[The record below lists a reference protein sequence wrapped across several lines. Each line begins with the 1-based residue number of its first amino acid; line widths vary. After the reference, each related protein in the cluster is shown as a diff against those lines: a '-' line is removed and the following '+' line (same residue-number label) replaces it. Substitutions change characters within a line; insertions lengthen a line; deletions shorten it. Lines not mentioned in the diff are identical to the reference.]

1 MSTHEEQIARD
12 ATDLERFGYKQEL
25 KRDLGTFS
33 SFAVAFSYISPST
46 GIFTLFFL
54 GMSALGGFLFW
65 TWPVV
70 AGMQLIVAL
79 NFAELSS
86 HFPVAGSV
94 YQWTKYLAN
103 RGYAWITGW
112 FYLFAGILTV
122 ASVCAT
128 LPIALLPMLNNM
140 FDWNLNTEL
149 GSADQRIAALVTLA
163 LITILNIYGVKVVAV
178 VNNTGVFFEILGMV
192 VFAVF
197 LAIVHN
203 NQGLGVIFDADKSG
217 NIFEFPAPL
226 TASFFLVG
234 MFMSLYVIYGFDTA
248 STLAEETRNPRV
260 GAPKAVIASVIGSF
274 IIGAIFLWGVL
285 IAVPDM
291 GEAVASFATGPQQV
305 IEGVMS
311 TFGATLY
318 LFVVVAAIFVCC
330 MSILTSTIRLAFGM
344 ARDNQLP
351 FSKTMSK
358 VSPTLHTPVWTCV
371 IVGGA
376 RGAPVHPVRG
386 RGGDRGRRD
395 GVDLPQLPAGEPGVH
410 ARAGEGVA
418 EDQGALLPRRLGQ
431 GRERRGDPVGSR
443 DAAELPHAVPGGL
456 RLRSRTPRAPRTCG
470 SSRTRSR
477 SRPTT
482 TSKGTSSSTS
492 RSTS

>member
-178 VNNTGVFFEILGMV
+178 VNTTSPATSALCTPRTPTNSTGSR
-192 VFAVF
+192 
-197 LAIVHN
+197 
-203 NQGLGVIFDADKSG
+203 SG
-217 NIFEFPAPL
+217 
-226 TASFFLVG
+226 TA
-234 MFMSLYVIYGFDTA
+234 
-248 STLAEETRNPRV
+248 N
-260 GAPKAVIASVIGSF
+260 
-274 IIGAIFLWGVL
+274 
-285 IAVPDM
+285 
-291 GEAVASFATGPQQV
+291 
-305 IEGVMS
+305 
-311 TFGATLY
+311 
-318 LFVVVAAIFVCC
+318 
-330 MSILTSTIRLAFGM
+330 
-344 ARDNQLP
+344 
-351 FSKTMSK
+351 
-358 VSPTLHTPVWTCV
+358 VSAHTPW
-371 IVGGA
+371 
-376 RGAPVHPVRG
+376 RG
-386 RGGDRGRRD
+386 
-395 GVDLPQLPAGEPGVH
+395 
-410 ARAGEGVA
+410 
-418 EDQGALLPRRLGQ
+418 
-431 GRERRGDPVGSR
+431 
-443 DAAELPHAVPGGL
+443 
-456 RLRSRTPRAPRTCG
+456 
-470 SSRTRSR
+470 
-477 SRPTT
+477 
-482 TSKGTSSSTS
+482 SSTS
-492 RSTS
+492 WKPGMAGRCSRTASRI